1 MLNKLLNLCLKHLS
15 FFINFKKVFSLIV
28 LLIIPVSG
36 ILAQTITINK
46 NIKYQT
52 IDGFGFFGAQD
63 VWWTDEN
70 LYSDAWATLC
80 LKDLGLSIW
89 RNEYYPPIDPNW
101 PDDYQDAD
109 WNKQK
114 PVVQGLKKIADQ
126 LGVPLKFIFTVWSPP
141 AALKCALDDSLN
153 ILSGVRHPTGTKWGG
168 TLDTAKFSQFADW
181 LKAGI
186 KNYKDVGIDLYAF
199 SCQNE
204 PYFYQPF
211 NSCFYQPDW
220 YVNMI
225 NGVIPTVKATYPNI
239 KVFGPEHMLE
249 SEGGDGR
256 EWFYTNEIKQNA
268 NATNNIDILAVH
280 GYSDG
285 VNPTSGSMLATLW
298 TNFAKDFSTPMNKNT
313 WMTETSGY
321 MNTWESSENS
331 EGVLL
336 PGAFNLAMDIH
347 AALSYGNVSGW
358 LWWQGSENLVEN
370 GESGQPSEFGLMSGT
385 TVGKKYYA
393 CKHFYRFIRPGA
405 QRIQSSTT
413 DDLVFVTSYYHPT
426 DNTYT
431 IVILNSDYADKNVT
445 LTLQG
450 AGFPSRFDKYQ
461 TNATPTDNCKLI
473 GSVTANSTIAI
484 PARSITTLYAG
495 GDPLGTGDIENKTA
509 DPIVEVYPNPVTDI
523 CNIVIYDENMSAA
536 VISIIDSEGK
546 IVKKSMIN
554 QGSIFSVNSINI
566 EDLPAGCYI
575 LSIESNGKITN
586 KKIIKN

>member
-1 MLNKLLNLCLKHLS
+1 MINKLLNIFLKYFLH
-15 FFINFKKVFSLIV
+15 FINFKKILSLSL
-28 LLIIPVSG
+28 LLIIQISG

-46 NIKYQT
+46 NIKHQT

-63 VWWTDEN
+63 VWWMDGN
-70 LYSDAWATLC
+70 LFSDAWATLC

-89 RNEYYPPIDPNW
+89 RNEYYPPYDPDW
-101 PDDYQDAD
+101 PDNYQDAD

-114 PVVQGLKKIADQ
+114 PVVQGLKRVADQ

-153 ILSGVRHPTGTKWGG
+153 ILSGVRHPSGTKWGG
-168 TLDTAKFSQFADW
+168 TLDTAKFSQFAEW

-186 KNYKDVGIDLYAF
+186 KNYNDIGVDLYAF

-225 NGVIPTVKATYPNI
+225 NRVVPEIKTTYPNI
-239 KVFGPEHMLE
+239 KVFGPEHMLQ

-256 EWFYTNEIKQNA
+256 EWFYTNAIKQDT

-298 TNFAKDFSTPMNKNT
+298 NNFLTSFSTQMNKNT

-321 MNTWESSENS
+321 MNTWESSSNS
-331 EGVLL
+331 QGNLL

-347 AALSYGNVSGW
+347 AALYYGNVSGW
-358 LWWQGSENLVEN
+358 VWWQGSESLVEN
-370 GESGQPSEFGLMSGT
+370 GQSGQPSEFGLMSGT
-385 TVGKKYYA
+385 TVGKKYYV
-393 CKHFYRFIRPGA
+393 CKHFYHFIRPGA
-405 QRIQSSTT
+405 QRIQSNTT
-413 DDLVFVTSYYHPT
+413 DNLLFTTAYYHPT

-431 IVILNSDYADKNVT
+431 IVIINSDFVDKNIT

-450 AGFPSRFDKYQ
+450 TGFPSEFDKYQ
-461 TNATPTDNCKLI
+461 TNATTDNCKLI
-473 GSVTANSTIAI
+473 GSVSANSTIEV
-484 PARSITTLYAG
+484 PARSIITLFAG
-495 GDPLGTGDIENKTA
+495 IDPLGTIDNENKTA
-509 DPIVEVYPNPVTDI
+509 DLILEVYPNPVKDN
-523 CNIVIYDENMSAA
+523 CNIVIYNNNMSATD
-536 VISIIDSEGK
+536 ISIINSNGK

-554 QGSIFSVNSINI
+554 QGSIFSVISLNTA
-566 EDLPAGCYI
+566 DLSAGCYI
-575 LSIESNGKITN
+575 LRVESNGTIAT